1 MQNRK
6 KYFEILLFGVVA
18 CSFAEKNQY
27 FFHILDVD
35 ECAIPGTCS
44 QICNNLEGG
53 YKCECLSGYM
63 KDPHDS
69 TKCRYETFFLNFL
82 FHSYFKTM

>member
-1 MQNRK
+1 MRFCSDWGEK
-6 KYFEILLFGVVA
+6 KVVA

>member
-1 MQNRK
+1 M
-6 KYFEILLFGVVA
+6 
-18 CSFAEKNQY
+18 

-69 TKCRYETFFLNFL
+69 TKCRYETFF
-82 FHSYFKTM
+82 